1 MGNLINLVPVEEAC
15 DAGACERRLC
25 AAGNGLQSA
34 KGDEAVLQ
42 RMLMKLTARRGQFP
56 FMENFGSRLWTLD
69 RLRPADRQAAAEQYV
84 LEALRDEPGLMVEQ
98 VTLAENGGKSSLTVN
113 AVKDERRLTAEM
125 ALGQEGVT
133 M

>member
-1 MGNLINLVPVEEAC
+1 MLVLVNGDYVPQ
-15 DAGACERRLC
+15 
-25 AAGNGLQSA
+25 GNGLQSA

-69 RLRPADRQAAAEQYV
+69 RLRPAERQAAVEQYV
-84 LEALRDEPGLMVEQ
+84 
-98 VTLAENGGKSSLTVN
+98 LAENGGKASLTVN
-113 AVKDERRLTAEM
+113 AVKDERRLTAEV

>member
-1 MGNLINLVPVEEAC
+1 MLMLVNGDYVPQ
-15 DAGACERRLC
+15 
-25 AAGNGLQSA
+25 GNGLQSA

-69 RLRPADRQAAAEQYV
+69 RLRPADV
-84 LEALRDEPGLMVEQ
+84 LEALRDEPGLTVEQ
-98 VTLAENGGKSSLTVN
+98 VTLAENGGKASLTVN
-113 AVKDERRLTAEM
+113 AVKDERRLTAEV

>member
-1 MGNLINLVPVEEAC
+1 MLMLVNGDYVPQ
-15 DAGACERRLC
+15 
-25 AAGNGLQSA
+25 GNGLQSA

-69 RLRPADRQAAAEQYV
+69 RLRPAERQAAAEQYV
-84 LEALRDEPGLMVEQ
+84 LEALRDEPGLTVEQ
-98 VTLAENGGKSSLTVN
+98 VSLTVN
-113 AVKDERRLTAEM
+113 AVKDECRLTAEV

>member
-1 MGNLINLVPVEEAC
+1 MRPSSRRTASSALGGQAALGFVADRADRDLLAF
-15 DAGACERRLC
+15 AGTRI
-25 AAGNGLQSA
+25 GLRA
-34 KGDEAVLQ
+34 LA
-42 RMLMKLTARRGQFP
+42 
-56 FMENFGSRLWTLD
+56 
-69 RLRPADRQAAAEQYV
+69 ADRQAAAEQYV

-113 AVKDERRLTAEM
+113 AVKDERRLTAEV

>member
-1 MGNLINLVPVEEAC
+1 MLMLVNGDYVPQE
-15 DAGACERRLC
+15 
-25 AAGNGLQSA
+25 NGLQ
-34 KGDEAVLQ
+34 AVLQ

-69 RLRPADRQAAAEQYV
+69 RLRPAERQAAAEQYV

-98 VTLAENGGKSSLTVN
+98 VTLAENGGKASLTVN
-113 AVKDERRLTAEM
+113 AVKDECRLTAEV

>member
-1 MGNLINLVPVEEAC
+1 M
-15 DAGACERRLC
+15 
-25 AAGNGLQSA
+25 
-34 KGDEAVLQ
+34 
-42 RMLMKLTARRGQFP
+42 
-56 FMENFGSRLWTLD
+56 
-69 RLRPADRQAAAEQYV
+69 

-113 AVKDERRLTAEM
+113 AVKDERRLTAEV